1 MYSYDDTEY
10 NHCHKDNGVA
20 REWDEKIDS
29 TQLDRAAGNAVSIQN
44 SVIEGK
50 RTYLSLLTTATMATS
65 KGLLFVAVVAV
76 F

>member
-1 MYSYDDTEY
+1 M
-10 NHCHKDNGVA
+10 A

-50 RTYLSLLTTATMATS
+50 RTYLSLLTTATMAMS